1 MTTAIAEPVAEAKQW
16 AMLSTPMMS
25 APGILRWAINGYRFK
40 RDRKKLM
47 NVIKCWEGP
56 SDEIYHRLLMGEIE
70 WTTDENNSVIF
81 TA

>member
-1 MTTAIAEPVAEAKQW
+1 MTTAIAAEPKQW
-16 AMLSTPMMS
+16 AMLSTSMMS

-47 NVIKCWEGP
+47 NVIKSWEGP

>member
-1 MTTAIAEPVAEAKQW
+1 MMATATATPETKSY

-25 APGILRWAINGYRFK
+25 APGVLRWAINGYKFK
-40 RDRKKLM
+40 RDRKRLL

-56 SDEIYHRLLMGEIE
+56 SDEVYHRLLMGEIE
-70 WTTDENNSVIF
+70 WTVDENNSVIF